1 MVRLR
6 KIFAGLAAI
15 AASALL
21 GGCAQELEQGMQL
34 QTAQKTFKAQIKDDS
49 DTRVCVDATGRLKWH
64 EKDTIAVLA
73 PSAKALYSFDG
84 PTGSNIG
91 TFSYLEGGSV
101 SNSAVVAVYPYDAVT
116 STGSSAEVDVNYP
129 AVQKY
134 EEGTFDRH
142 AAIMAAVTSGA
153 VDDNLN
159 FYSANAFV
167 IVKVYGSD
175 YIRSISLK
183 GNAGELLSGPASIKA
198 VSGASPAVTMS
209 AAAQKEVSLDCG
221 GIPTGATAEEASEY
235 WIAIPPTNFQQG
247 FTVTL
252 TNGAGQQMEKSTDR
266 AVDLT
271 AGKVQPM
278 AALELS
284 LSGGKSFTSFSL
296 SPEGSSNSYRS
307 YNARDGY
314 LTIYAPWGTEKAL
327 VADFEV
333 PEGTKVTVNGT
344 EQQSGVTV
352 NDFTKPVYYTL
363 ETNGNGSESYVVEV
377 VPVELPVMFVN
388 TPGAAPIL
396 NKVDWIYNTEI
407 FIQNLDGTITAYA
420 EPGDEN
426 LGNAIRGRGNST
438 WGFAK
443 KPYAI
448 KLAKKADMLNIM
460 TDKGK
465 KKGHKRWCLLANWR
479 DRTLVRN
486 DVALKI
492 AEHLTALEWSPSGK
506 FVELVLNGSFD
517 NTYYLCEQ
525 IKVDENRLNI
535 DEMKEGKVGGLKGTG
550 GYLLEF
556 DTYTDETIY
565 RTAIRNLPVKFKS
578 PDPEDWTDKTEY
590 KSLTTYMM
598 NWLNDVEKILS
609 GADTTRS
616 YTDYVDVDSFIDY
629 WILNELVQNIE
640 PANGPRSCYMYKKRD
655 PSETETGK
663 LYAGPVWDY
672 DCETFHK
679 SKATSSDKNKN
690 WDRIHLWYL
699 KAADK
704 TSLNYYRDHSQTTVA
719 LYYGYLFNDPE
730 FCKRV
735 VKRWNE
741 VYPSLLTV
749 SDYIQTLFPTIFRSA
764 ERNAARWPSNQT
776 RNGDETL
783 SVEAADALLLQ
794 VYNERLDWMNKSIN
808 SPDFCVAK

>member
-1 MVRLR
+1 MVRLH
-6 KIFAGLAAI
+6 KLFAGLVAA
-15 AASALL
+15 AAVLL
-21 GGCAQELEQGMQL
+21 PGGCAREIESGMAVG
-34 QTAQKTFKAQIKDDS
+34 TAQKTFKAEINEDA
-49 DTRVCVDATGRLKWH
+49 TRVYVEVNGRLKWNG
-64 EKDTIAVLA
+64 KDSIAVLA
-73 PSAKALYSFDG
+73 GSTKAMYRFDG
-84 PTGSNIG
+84 PAGANAG
-91 TFSYLEGGSV
+91 TFSYLSGGSV
-101 SNSAVVAVYPYDAVT
+101 SNSSVVAVYPYEAAA
-116 STGSSAEVDVNYP
+116 SGSSSGEVSVIYP
-129 AVQKY
+129 AVQTY
-134 EEGTFDRH
+134 QEGSFDSKSIIL
-142 AAIMAAVTSGA
+142 AAATAGA
-153 VDDNLN
+153 VDDNLK
-159 FYSANAFV
+159 FYSASAFV
-167 IVKVYGSD
+167 VVRIFGSD
-175 YIRSISLK
+175 YVRSIRLK
-183 GNAGELLSGPASIKA
+183 GNSDEPLSGAA
-198 VSGASPAVTMS
+198 TLVAASGAVPSVTM
-209 AAAQKEVSLDCG
+209 AADAQKDVVLECG
-221 GIPTGATAEEASEY
+221 GIPSGVSADEPKDF
-235 WIAIPPTNFQQG
+235 WISIPPTDFKQG
-247 FTVTL
+247 FTVEV
-252 TNGAGQQMEKSTDR
+252 TNGAGEKFEQTTQKSVNL
-266 AVDLT
+266 A

-278 AALELS
+278 APFEVS
-284 LSGGKSFTSFSL
+284 MSGGKSFTSFSL
-296 SPEGSSNSYRS
+296 SPEGSSNTYKSYD
-307 YNARDGY
+307 ARAGY

-377 VPVELPVMFVN
+377 IPVELPVMFVN
-388 TPGAAPIL
+388 TPQAAPIK

-407 FIQNLDGTITAYA
+407 FIQNLDGTVTAYA

-525 IKVDENRLNI
+525 IKVDDNRLAI
-535 DEMKEGKVGGLKGTG
+535 DELKEGKVSGLKGTG

-578 PDPEDWTDKTEY
+578 PDPDDWTDKTEY

-598 NWLNDVEKILS
+598 NWLNDVEKVLS
-609 GADTTRS
+609 GADATRN

-655 PSETETGK
+655 VSETETGK

-735 VKRWNE
+735 VRRWNE

-749 SDYIQTLFPTIFRSA
+749 SDYIQTLFPKILRSA

-808 SPDFCVAK
+808 SPDFCVAQ